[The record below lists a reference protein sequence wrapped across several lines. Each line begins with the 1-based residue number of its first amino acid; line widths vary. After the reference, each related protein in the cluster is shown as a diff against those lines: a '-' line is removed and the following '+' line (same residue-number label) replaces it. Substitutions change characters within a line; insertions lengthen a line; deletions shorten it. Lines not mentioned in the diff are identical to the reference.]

1 MRLKIL
7 YDSYI
12 FSYQRYGG
20 ISRYFVDLMEN
31 LPSDFLFEENV
42 KFTDNVYLKSSSQF
56 KKVITLPVNRGKSKV
71 QTALNKP
78 LDIFALQRGKYDL
91 FHPTYYSSYFIKY
104 LKSPYVITVHDM
116 IHEKFSSDDETITQK
131 KKSILGANR
140 IIAVSH
146 NTKRDLIDIYGIS
159 PAKIDVVYHGYSFN
173 ANIEE
178 PVSLQN
184 HSYILFTGARH
195 GYKNWYNFVKAF
207 KILNDIYPDIKLV
220 CTGSKF
226 TNEEKDYLVKNKL
239 TEQVLQLFVS
249 DSQLVW
255 LYKHAICFVY
265 PSLYEGFGIP
275 ILEAFASGC
284 PLLLSDTSCFPEIA
298 EKGGLYFN
306 PNDVESMADSMKRI
320 VEDSALRERLIAN
333 GNLRLKDFS
342 CRKMAEQTAQI
353 YMKAIL

>member
-1 MRLKIL
+1 M
-7 YDSYI
+7 
-12 FSYQRYGG
+12 
-20 ISRYFVDLMEN
+20 
-31 LPSDFLFEENV
+31 
-42 KFTDNVYLKSSSQF
+42 
-56 KKVITLPVNRGKSKV
+56 
-71 QTALNKP
+71 
-78 LDIFALQRGKYDL
+78 
-91 FHPTYYSSYFIKY
+91 
-104 LKSPYVITVHDM
+104 
-116 IHEKFSSDDETITQK
+116 
-131 KKSILGANR
+131 
-140 IIAVSH
+140 
-146 NTKRDLIDIYGIS
+146 
-159 PAKIDVVYHGYSFN
+159 
-173 ANIEE
+173 
-178 PVSLQN
+178 
-184 HSYILFTGARH
+184 
-195 GYKNWYNFVKAF
+195 
-207 KILNDIYPDIKLV
+207 
-220 CTGSKF
+220 
-226 TNEEKDYLVKNKL
+226 
-239 TEQVLQLFVS
+239 QLFVS

>member
-1 MRLKIL
+1 MNPIHLIRNLINRRRLQSWK
-7 YDSYI
+7 SYI
-12 FSYQRYGG
+12 DMG
-20 ISRYFVDLMEN
+20 
-31 LPSDFLFEENV
+31 
-42 KFTDNVYLKSSSQF
+42 
-56 KKVITLPVNRGKSKV
+56 
-71 QTALNKP
+71 
-78 LDIFALQRGKYDL
+78 
-91 FHPTYYSSYFIKY
+91 SSY
-104 LKSPYVITVHDM
+104 LLPT
-116 IHEKFSSDDETITQK
+116 FSLRQDVMSTSK
-131 KKSILGANR
+131 RLSIGNG
-140 IIAVSH
+140 S
-146 NTKRDLIDIYGIS
+146 
-159 PAKIDVVYHGYSFN
+159 
-173 ANIEE
+173 
-178 PVSLQN
+178 
-184 HSYILFTGARH
+184 
-195 GYKNWYNFVKAF
+195 
-207 KILNDIYPDIKLV
+207 DIKLV